1 MEIKRVPID
10 SIKPYERNAKKHPRK
25 QIEQIKRS
33 IEEFGNNDPIAVD
46 ANGVIIEGHGRY
58 MALEELGYT
67 EVDIIQLGHLTEE
80 QAKAYLLVHN
90 QLTMNTGWDKD
101 MVNMELMAI
110 EEIDM
115 APYGLELPDL
125 ALGEEEEEQEE
136 VFETDRKYLLHLVD
150 HSRLEPAY
158 EMPMLAPTDFIPSEL
173 MPFNY
178 VLSDKG
184 RSEDKGIHFYIDD
197 YQFER
202 IWQRPEDYIKR
213 LTAYSCALTPDF
225 SLYLD
230 MPLPIKIWNVY
241 RSRLIGQI
249 MQRYGIEVIP
259 TLSWGDADTFDFAF
273 EGLPVNSVVS
283 VSTVGV
289 LNDSESLAIWKAG
302 MDEAI
307 RRLKPSAVVVYGND
321 IDYDF
326 GDTKAV
332 YFKSNTQERFRSMKE
347 TV

>member
-1 MEIKRVPID
+1 MEIKRVPIE

-125 ALGEEEEEQEE
+125 ALGEDEEEQEE

-184 RSEDKGIHFYIDD
+184 RSADKGIHFYIDD
-197 YQFER
+197 
-202 IWQRPEDYIKR
+202 
-213 LTAYSCALTPDF
+213 
-225 SLYLD
+225 LD

-326 GDTKAV
+326 GDTKVV
-332 YFKSNTQERFRSMKE
+332 YFKSNTQERFRNMKGGE
-347 TV
+347 